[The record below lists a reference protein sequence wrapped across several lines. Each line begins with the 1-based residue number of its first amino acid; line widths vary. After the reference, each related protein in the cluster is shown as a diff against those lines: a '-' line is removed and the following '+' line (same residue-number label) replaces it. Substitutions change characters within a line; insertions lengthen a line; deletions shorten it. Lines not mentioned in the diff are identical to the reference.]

1 MKHSIGLTIPAATTT
16 TMFTVPEGYVAEMDL
31 LYIHNKSVTNKTI
44 DVYWQHAHDP
54 THQIYILDD
63 KLLSSKDYLQFS
75 DGTVVLQAGDA
86 LKVLTETDSDYTVI
100 VTFDLRKEKPLYTF
114 LNA

>member
-16 TMFTVPEGYVAEMDL
+16 TMFTVPEGYVAEVDM
-31 LYIHNKSVTNKTI
+31 LYIHNKTSANKLV
-44 DVYWQHAHDP
+44 DAYWQHAHNP
-54 THQIYILDD
+54 SHQIYIVYQ
-63 KLLSSKDYLQFS
+63 KTLSSKDYLKFDTGS
-75 DGTVVLQAGDA
+75 VVFQAGDS
-86 LKVLTETDSDYTVI
+86 LKVLTETGSDFSVI